1 MSIYDVYGICGH
13 QATIIP
19 PIIKQPATERTDLG
33 ELRRSAPK
41 VARKGSHRTMVSG
54 FRSDRRRRRNRG
66 RKRRGK
72 GWRWGGRKTSEKSHL
87 FTLKPGASTEGI
99 SECDKMSDIDSCDRI
114 DVNFDV
120 LEDELDLTLMDDEVV
135 FKHSYTAEN
144 DDGTVTY
151 SYQSDDMDSALFL
164 YSESSGYPELDGS
177 FTVEQSKYIIDNC
190 MEDCHVLIELGANR
204 LNSQPEPEPKP
215 SLVGKL
221 IGLSGFG
228 VKELT

>member
-1 MSIYDVYGICGH
+1 M
-13 QATIIP
+13 
-19 PIIKQPATERTDLG
+19 
-33 ELRRSAPK
+33 RS
-41 VARKGSHRTMVSG
+41 SG
-54 FRSDRRRRRNRG
+54 
-66 RKRRGK
+66 
-72 GWRWGGRKTSEKSHL
+72 SHL
-87 FTLKPGASTEGI
+87 FSLKPGSSTEGI
-99 SECDKMSDIDSCDRI
+99 SECDNMSDIDSCDRI

-135 FKHSYTAEN
+135 FKHSYTAGN
-144 DDGTVTY
+144 GDGTVTY

-190 MEDCHVLIELGANR
+190 MEDCHVLIKLGANR

-221 IGLSGFG
+221 VGLSGFG
-228 VKELT
+228 V

>member
-19 PIIKQPATERTDLG
+19 PIIKQPVTERTDFG

-41 VARKGSHRTMVSG
+41 VARKSAHRTMVSG
-54 FRSDRRRRRNRG
+54 FRSDRRKRRNRG
-66 RKRRGK
+66 KKGRGK
-72 GWRWGGRKTSEKSHL
+72 RWRGGRKKSENSHL
-87 FTLKPGASTEGI
+87 FDLKPEASTEGI
-99 SECDKMSDIDSCDRI
+99 SECDNMSDIDSCDRI

-120 LEDELDLTLMDDEVV
+120 LEEELDLTLMDDEVV

-190 MEDCHVLIELGANR
+190 MEDCHVLIKLGANR

-221 IGLSGFG
+221 MGLSGFG
-228 VKELT
+228 VKELP